1 MSIEL
6 GARLATHQLRARTP
20 YVAAAVGAA
29 AVILGAALE
38 AAREPAYAVD
48 RALLGIASGVVL
60 PLFCYSLFET
70 VHRRETSLALVS
82 PLARYG
88 ANRRSLAVGVF
99 ALLAAG
105 TALAG
110 SIFAGLAVIGARS
123 GGDSGLFAELFA
135 SAWGGACA
143 GLGYSGVFAFASR
156 WGRSGRLWT
165 LAGDWLLGSGASFL
179 ALPWPRAHA
188 RNLLGGEPV
197 LDLPQAVSALLLLT
211 LAAVGPLLM
220 SRRLPP

>member
-1 MSIEL
+1 VSIEL

-48 RALLGIASGVVL
+48 RALHGIASGVVL
-60 PLFCYSLFET
+60 PLFCYALFET

-88 ANRRSLAVGVF
+88 ADRRSLALGVF

-110 SIFAGLAVIGARS
+110 SVFAGLAVIAAHS
-123 GGDSGLFAELFA
+123 SGDSGLFAELFA
-135 SAWGGACA
+135 SVWSGACA
-143 GLGYSGVFAFASR
+143 GLGYSGIFAFASR
-156 WGRSGRLWT
+156 WGRTGRLWT

-211 LAAVGPLLM
+211 LAVVGPLLM